1 MAIAELLVGNVI
13 LPRTES
19 PQAVSRL
26 AEFEWFHKIETE
38 NETITPELDDLLLRS
53 QKIYQ
58 TIEDV
63 VKGLNVPPI
72 VGMMEILFKGTQI
85 KQKKYELK
93 ELESMIED
101 VEKKTPL
108 VVGDATKLLEED
120 TNTRKSLEEYT
131 SLKETLQLIKKLD
144 IDIGNFGLMKYFFTN
159 FFVIKTSD
167 YDEIVRTL
175 EGVIIYKY
183 ELESKENSA
192 LVIISDAKDADKVIR
207 VMRSLNANPFS
218 IPQGFPQ
225 IPSKAYALAESKIKE
240 LTVKQKSITKQ
251 LAMMRKKLRVE
262 ILTLQEDARVAKDI
276 FETLRK
282 PGGTKHFAL
291 IQGYIPKK
299 MEKKF
304 KDMTGQW
311 TSITEEIKD
320 PKTLEELPVL
330 LRNPRWVRTFEV
342 ITNSQGIPKR
352 GEPDPTW
359 MIALMWPI
367 FYGIMF
373 ADLGHALLLMGFGLL
388 FKVKGQGTL
397 SRWGMLIG
405 ISGFSAA
412 IAGLFTGEMFG
423 FHLDH
428 FAPVAFLIEEGG
440 PLHFMAG
447 VIGLLSVAELTFEQ
461 VIMILKV
468 SIFLG
473 IVHLVWAFLL
483 RIKRYYKEGRKV
495 ALYFEAIPNFIMYF
509 GIVAVMM
516 SAIGSGYDVMG
527 MYSKIHTEPVPWIT
541 ILVGDWAVVWL
552 VVRIA
557 IIVVIGCVVV
567 MIVGGIMHNKK
578 HPEEGG
584 DMASVVMETLLGKTV
599 ECLSHTISYARIGI
613 MLLVHAALLL
623 TVNNAYVQLGGIGS
637 GGALAII
644 IGGNLGIM
652 IIEGLIVYIQALRL
666 HLYEFCTKWYD
677 GGSIPFK
684 KLVPE
689 MIYNKLVW
697 KEKSLSR

>member
-1 MAIAELLVGNVI
+1 LAIAELLVGSVI

-93 ELESMIED
+93 ELESIIED
-101 VEKKTPL
+101 VKKKTPL
-108 VVGDATKLLEED
+108 VIGDATKLLEED

-131 SLKETLQLIKKLD
+131 SLKETLQLVKKLN
-144 IDIGNFGLMKYFFTN
+144 IDIGDFGLMKYFFIN

-175 EGVIIYKY
+175 EGVAIYKY

-192 LVIISDAKDADKVIR
+192 LVIISDVKDADKVTR

-225 IPSKAYALAESKIKE
+225 VPSKAYALAESKIKE

-251 LAMMRKKLRVE
+251 LSMMRKKLRVE

-299 MEKKF
+299 MEKRF
-304 KDMTGQW
+304 KDITGQW
-311 TSITEEIKD
+311 TSTTEEIKD

-397 SRWGMLIG
+397 SRWGMLIA

-423 FHLDH
+423 FHLDQI
-428 FAPVAFLIEEGG
+428 APIAFLIEEGG

-447 VIGLLSVAELTFEQ
+447 FIGLLSVAELTFEQ

-473 IVHLVWAFLL
+473 IIHLVWAFLL
-483 RIKRYYKEGRKV
+483 RIKRYYREGRKV

-557 IIVVIGCVVV
+557 IITVIGCIIV
-567 MIVGGIMHNKK
+567 MIVGGIIHNKK

-584 DMASVVMETLLGKTV
+584 DMASIVMETLLGKTV
-599 ECLSHTISYARIGI
+599 ECLSHTISYSRIGI

-637 GGALAII
+637 PGALAII

-652 IIEGLIVYIQALRL
+652 IIEGLIVYIQSLRL
-666 HLYEFCTKWYD
+666 HLYEFFTKWYD
-677 GGSIPFK
+677 GGATPFK

-697 KEKSLSR
+697 KE

>member
-1 MAIAELLVGNVI
+1 MAIAELLVGSVI

-58 TIEDV
+58 TIEEV

-93 ELESMIED
+93 ELESIIED
-101 VEKKTPL
+101 VKKKTPL
-108 VVGDATKLLEED
+108 VIGDATKLLEED

-131 SLKETLQLIKKLD
+131 SLKETLQLVKKLN
-144 IDIGNFGLMKYFFTN
+144 IDIGDFGLMKYFFIN

-167 YDEIVRTL
+167 YDEIIRTL
-175 EGVIIYKY
+175 EGVAIYKY

-192 LVIISDAKDADKVIR
+192 LVIISDVKDADKVTR

-225 IPSKAYALAESKIKE
+225 VPSKAYALAESKIKE

-251 LAMMRKKLRVE
+251 LSRMRKKLRVE

-299 MEKKF
+299 MEKRF
-304 KDMTGQW
+304 KDITGQW
-311 TSITEEIKD
+311 TSTTEEIKD

-397 SRWGMLIG
+397 SRWGMLIA

-423 FHLDH
+423 FHLDQI
-428 FAPVAFLIEEGG
+428 APIAFLIEEGG

-447 VIGLLSVAELTFEQ
+447 FIGLLSVAELTFEQ

-473 IVHLVWAFLL
+473 IIHLVWAFLL
-483 RIKRYYKEGRKV
+483 RIKRYYREGRKV

-557 IIVVIGCVVV
+557 IITVIGCIIV
-567 MIVGGIMHNKK
+567 MIVGGIIHNKK

-584 DMASVVMETLLGKTV
+584 DMASIVMETLLGKTV
-599 ECLSHTISYARIGI
+599 ECLSHTISYSRIGI

-637 GGALAII
+637 LGALAII

-652 IIEGLIVYIQALRL
+652 IIEGLIVYIQSLRL
-666 HLYEFCTKWYD
+666 HLYEFFTKWYD
-677 GGSIPFK
+677 GGATPFK

-697 KEKSLSR
+697 KE

>member
-1 MAIAELLVGNVI
+1 MAIAELLVGSVI

-58 TIEDV
+58 TIEEV

-93 ELESMIED
+93 ELESIIED
-101 VEKKTPL
+101 VKKKTPL
-108 VVGDATKLLEED
+108 VIGDATKLLEED
-120 TNTRKSLEEYT
+120 ANTRKSLEEYT
-131 SLKETLQLIKKLD
+131 SLKETLQLVKKLN
-144 IDIGNFGLMKYFFTN
+144 IDIGDFGLMKYFFIN

-167 YDEIVRTL
+167 YDEIIRTL
-175 EGVIIYKY
+175 EGVAIYKY

-192 LVIISDAKDADKVIR
+192 LVIISDVKDADKVTR

-225 IPSKAYALAESKIKE
+225 VPSKAYALAESKIKE

-251 LAMMRKKLRVE
+251 LSMMRKKLRVE

-299 MEKKF
+299 MEKRF
-304 KDMTGQW
+304 KDITGQW
-311 TSITEEIKD
+311 TSTTEEIKD

-397 SRWGMLIG
+397 SRWGMLIA

-423 FHLDH
+423 FHLDQI
-428 FAPVAFLIEEGG
+428 APIAFLIEEGG

-447 VIGLLSVAELTFEQ
+447 FIGLLSVAELTFEQ

-473 IVHLVWAFLL
+473 IIHLVWAFLL
-483 RIKRYYKEGRKV
+483 RIKRYYREGRKV

-557 IIVVIGCVVV
+557 IITVIGCIIV
-567 MIVGGIMHNKK
+567 MIVGGIIHNKK

-584 DMASVVMETLLGKTV
+584 DMASIVMETLLGKTV
-599 ECLSHTISYARIGI
+599 ECLSHTISYSRIGI

-637 GGALAII
+637 PGALAII

-652 IIEGLIVYIQALRL
+652 IIEGLIVYIQSLRL
-666 HLYEFCTKWYD
+666 HLYEFFTKWYD
-677 GGSIPFK
+677 GGATPFK

-697 KEKSLSR
+697 KE

>member
-1 MAIAELLVGNVI
+1 LAIAELLVGSVI

-58 TIEDV
+58 TIEEV

-93 ELESMIED
+93 ELESIIED
-101 VEKKTPL
+101 VKKKTPL
-108 VVGDATKLLEED
+108 VIGDATKLLEED

-131 SLKETLQLIKKLD
+131 SLKETLQLVKKLN
-144 IDIGNFGLMKYFFTN
+144 IDIGDFGLMKYFFIN

-167 YDEIVRTL
+167 YDEIIRTL
-175 EGVIIYKY
+175 EGVAIYKY

-192 LVIISDAKDADKVIR
+192 LVIISDVKDADKVTR

-225 IPSKAYALAESKIKE
+225 VPSKAYALAESKIKE

-251 LAMMRKKLRVE
+251 LSMMRKKLRVE

-299 MEKKF
+299 MEKRF
-304 KDMTGQW
+304 KDITGQW
-311 TSITEEIKD
+311 TSTTEEIKD

-397 SRWGMLIG
+397 SRWGMLIA

-423 FHLDH
+423 FHLDQI
-428 FAPVAFLIEEGG
+428 APIAFLIEEGG

-447 VIGLLSVAELTFEQ
+447 FIGLLSVAELTFEQ

-473 IVHLVWAFLL
+473 IIHLVWAFLL
-483 RIKRYYKEGRKV
+483 RIKRYYREGRKV

-557 IIVVIGCVVV
+557 IITVIGCIIV
-567 MIVGGIMHNKK
+567 MIVGGIIHNKK

-584 DMASVVMETLLGKTV
+584 DMASIVMETLLGKTV
-599 ECLSHTISYARIGI
+599 ECLSHTISYSRIGI

-637 GGALAII
+637 LGALAII

-652 IIEGLIVYIQALRL
+652 IIEGLIVYIQSLRL
-666 HLYEFCTKWYD
+666 HLYEFFTKWYD
-677 GGSIPFK
+677 GGATPFK

-697 KEKSLSR
+697 KE

>member
-175 EGVIIYKY
+175 EGVVIYKY

-304 KDMTGQW
+304 NDITGQW

-320 PKTLEELPVL
+320 PKTLKELPVL

-412 IAGLFTGEMFG
+412 IAGLFTGEAFG

-447 VIGLLSVAELTFEQ
+447 FIGLLSVAELTFEQ

-473 IVHLVWAFLL
+473 IIHLVWAFLL

-495 ALYFEAIPNFIMYF
+495 ALYFEAIPNLIMYF

-666 HLYEFCTKWYD
+666 HLYEYFTKWYD

>member
-1 MAIAELLVGNVI
+1 MAIAELLVGSVI

-101 VEKKTPL
+101 VKKKTPL
-108 VVGDATKLLEED
+108 VIEDATKLLEED
-120 TNTRKSLEEYT
+120 ANTRKSLEEYT
-131 SLKETLQLIKKLD
+131 SLKETLQLVKKLN
-144 IDIGNFGLMKYFFTN
+144 IDIGDFGLMKYFFIN

-175 EGVIIYKY
+175 EGIAIYKY

-192 LVIISDAKDADKVIR
+192 LVIISDVKDADKVTR

-225 IPSKAYALAESKIKE
+225 VPSKAYALAESKIKE

-251 LAMMRKKLRVE
+251 LSMMRKKLRVE

-299 MEKKF
+299 MEKRF
-304 KDMTGQW
+304 KDITGQW
-311 TSITEEIKD
+311 TSTTEEIKD

-397 SRWGMLIG
+397 SRWGMLIA

-423 FHLDH
+423 FHLDQI
-428 FAPVAFLIEEGG
+428 APIAFLIEEGG

-447 VIGLLSVAELTFEQ
+447 FIGLLSVAELTFEQ

-473 IVHLVWAFLL
+473 IIHLVWAFLL
-483 RIKRYYKEGRKV
+483 RIKRYYREGRKV

-557 IIVVIGCVVV
+557 IITVIGCIIV
-567 MIVGGIMHNKK
+567 MIVGGIIHNKK

-584 DMASVVMETLLGKTV
+584 DMASIVMETLLGKTV
-599 ECLSHTISYARIGI
+599 ECLSHTISYSRIGI

-637 GGALAII
+637 PGALAII

-652 IIEGLIVYIQALRL
+652 IIEGLIVYIQSLRL
-666 HLYEFCTKWYD
+666 HLYEFFTKWYD
-677 GGSIPFK
+677 GGATPFK

-697 KEKSLSR
+697 KE

>member
-1 MAIAELLVGNVI
+1 LAIAELLVGSVI

-58 TIEDV
+58 TIEEV

-93 ELESMIED
+93 ELESIIED
-101 VEKKTPL
+101 VKKKTPL
-108 VVGDATKLLEED
+108 VIGDATKLLEED
-120 TNTRKSLEEYT
+120 ANTRKSLEEYT
-131 SLKETLQLIKKLD
+131 SLKETLQLVKKLN
-144 IDIGNFGLMKYFFTN
+144 IDIGDFGLMKYFFIN

-175 EGVIIYKY
+175 EGIAIYKY

-192 LVIISDAKDADKVIR
+192 LVIISDVKDADKVTR

-225 IPSKAYALAESKIKE
+225 VPSKAYALAESKIKE

-251 LAMMRKKLRVE
+251 LSMMRKKLRVE

-299 MEKKF
+299 MEKRF
-304 KDMTGQW
+304 KDITGQW
-311 TSITEEIKD
+311 TSTTEEIKD

-388 FKVKGQGTL
+388 FKIKGQGTL
-397 SRWGMLIG
+397 SRWGMLIA

-423 FHLDH
+423 FHLDQI
-428 FAPVAFLIEEGG
+428 APIAFLIEEGG

-447 VIGLLSVAELTFEQ
+447 FIGLLSVAELTFEQ

-473 IVHLVWAFLL
+473 IIHLVWAFLL
-483 RIKRYYKEGRKV
+483 RIKRYYREGRKV

-557 IIVVIGCVVV
+557 IITVIGCIIV
-567 MIVGGIMHNKK
+567 MIVGGIIHNKK

-584 DMASVVMETLLGKTV
+584 DMASIVMETLLGKTV
-599 ECLSHTISYARIGI
+599 ECLSHTISYSRIGI

-637 GGALAII
+637 PGALAII

-652 IIEGLIVYIQALRL
+652 IIEGLIVYIQSLRL
-666 HLYEFCTKWYD
+666 HLYEFFTKWYD
-677 GGSIPFK
+677 GGATPFK

-697 KEKSLSR
+697 KE

>member
-1 MAIAELLVGNVI
+1 MAIAELLVGSVI

-58 TIEDV
+58 TIEEV

-93 ELESMIED
+93 ELESIIED
-101 VEKKTPL
+101 VKKKTPL
-108 VVGDATKLLEED
+108 VIGDATKLLEED
-120 TNTRKSLEEYT
+120 ANTRKSLEEYT
-131 SLKETLQLIKKLD
+131 SLKETLQLVKKLN
-144 IDIGNFGLMKYFFTN
+144 IDIGDFGLMKYFFIN

-175 EGVIIYKY
+175 EGVAIYKY

-192 LVIISDAKDADKVIR
+192 LVIISDVKDADKVTR

-225 IPSKAYALAESKIKE
+225 VPSKAYALAESKIKE

-251 LAMMRKKLRVE
+251 LSMMRKKLRVE

-299 MEKKF
+299 MEKRF
-304 KDMTGQW
+304 KDITGQW
-311 TSITEEIKD
+311 TSTTEEIKD

-397 SRWGMLIG
+397 SRWGMLIA

-423 FHLDH
+423 FHLDQI
-428 FAPVAFLIEEGG
+428 APIAFLIEEGG

-447 VIGLLSVAELTFEQ
+447 FIGLLSVAELTFEQ

-473 IVHLVWAFLL
+473 IIHLVWAFLL
-483 RIKRYYKEGRKV
+483 RIKRYYREGRKV

-557 IIVVIGCVVV
+557 IITVIGCIIV
-567 MIVGGIMHNKK
+567 MIVGGIIHNKK

-584 DMASVVMETLLGKTV
+584 DMASIVMETLLGKTV
-599 ECLSHTISYARIGI
+599 ECLSHTISYSRIGI

-637 GGALAII
+637 LGALAII

-652 IIEGLIVYIQALRL
+652 IIEGLIVYIQSLRL
-666 HLYEFCTKWYD
+666 HLYEFFTKWYD
-677 GGSIPFK
+677 GGATPFK

-697 KEKSLSR
+697 KE

>member
-1 MAIAELLVGNVI
+1 MAIAELLVGSVI

-101 VEKKTPL
+101 VKKKTPL
-108 VVGDATKLLEED
+108 VIEDATKLLEED
-120 TNTRKSLEEYT
+120 ANTRKSLEEYT
-131 SLKETLQLIKKLD
+131 SLKETLQLVKKLN
-144 IDIGNFGLMKYFFTN
+144 IDIGDFGLMKYFFIN

-175 EGVIIYKY
+175 EGIAIYKY

-192 LVIISDAKDADKVIR
+192 LVIISDVKDADKVTR

-225 IPSKAYALAESKIKE
+225 VPSKAYALAESKIKE

-251 LAMMRKKLRVE
+251 LSMMRKKLRVE

-299 MEKKF
+299 MEKRF
-304 KDMTGQW
+304 KDITGQW
-311 TSITEEIKD
+311 TSTTEEIKD

-397 SRWGMLIG
+397 SRWGMLIA

-423 FHLDH
+423 FHLDQI
-428 FAPVAFLIEEGG
+428 APIAFLIEEGG

-447 VIGLLSVAELTFEQ
+447 FIGLLSVAELTFEQ

-473 IVHLVWAFLL
+473 IIHLVWAFLL
-483 RIKRYYKEGRKV
+483 RIKRYYREGRKV

-557 IIVVIGCVVV
+557 IITVIGCIIV
-567 MIVGGIMHNKK
+567 MIIGGIIHNKK

-584 DMASVVMETLLGKTV
+584 DMASIVMETLLGKTV
-599 ECLSHTISYARIGI
+599 ECLSHTISYSRIGI

-637 GGALAII
+637 PGALAII

-652 IIEGLIVYIQALRL
+652 IIEGLIVYIQSLRL
-666 HLYEFCTKWYD
+666 HLYEFFTKWYD
-677 GGSIPFK
+677 GGATPFK

-697 KEKSLSR
+697 KE

>member
-175 EGVIIYKY
+175 EGVVIYKY

-304 KDMTGQW
+304 NDITGQW

-412 IAGLFTGEMFG
+412 IAGLFTGEVFG

-447 VIGLLSVAELTFEQ
+447 FIGLLSVAELTFEQ

-473 IVHLVWAFLL
+473 IIHLVWAFLL

-495 ALYFEAIPNFIMYF
+495 ALYFEAIPNLIMYF

-666 HLYEFCTKWYD
+666 HLYEFFTKWYD

>member
-1 MAIAELLVGNVI
+1 MAIAELLVGSVI

-58 TIEDV
+58 TIEEV

-93 ELESMIED
+93 ELESIIED
-101 VEKKTPL
+101 VKKKTPL
-108 VVGDATKLLEED
+108 VIGDATKLLEED

-131 SLKETLQLIKKLD
+131 SLKETLQLVKKLN
-144 IDIGNFGLMKYFFTN
+144 IDIGDFGLMKYFFIN

-167 YDEIVRTL
+167 YDEIIRTL
-175 EGVIIYKY
+175 EGVAIYKY

-192 LVIISDAKDADKVIR
+192 LVIISDVKDADKVTR

-225 IPSKAYALAESKIKE
+225 VPSKAYALAESKIKE

-251 LAMMRKKLRVE
+251 LSMMRKKLRVE

-299 MEKKF
+299 MEKRF
-304 KDMTGQW
+304 KDITGQW
-311 TSITEEIKD
+311 TSTTEEIKD

-397 SRWGMLIG
+397 SRWGMLIA

-423 FHLDH
+423 FHLDQI
-428 FAPVAFLIEEGG
+428 APIAFLIEEGG

-447 VIGLLSVAELTFEQ
+447 FIGLLSVAELTFEQ

-473 IVHLVWAFLL
+473 IIHLVWAFLL
-483 RIKRYYKEGRKV
+483 RIKRYYREGRKV

-557 IIVVIGCVVV
+557 IITVIGCIIV
-567 MIVGGIMHNKK
+567 MIVGGIIHNKK

-584 DMASVVMETLLGKTV
+584 DMASIVMETLLGKTV
-599 ECLSHTISYARIGI
+599 ECLSHTISYSRIGI

-637 GGALAII
+637 LGALAII

-652 IIEGLIVYIQALRL
+652 IIEGLIVYIQSLRL
-666 HLYEFCTKWYD
+666 HLYEFFTKWYD
-677 GGSIPFK
+677 GGATPFK

-697 KEKSLSR
+697 KE